1 MSLIELSSVS
11 RSFEGEGGVRVEALQ
26 DVSLQIGAGEFVC
39 ITGPSGAGKS
49 TLMHILGCLDQPTSG
64 SYQLAGRE
72 IGNLGHDGRAW
83 LRRRMFGF
91 VFQGYNLIESGSA
104 SENVELPGLYGGL
117 PRKTRGERA
126 EELLSRLGL
135 ADRAAQLPTELS
147 GGEQQRV
154 AIARALMNGGRII
167 LADEPTG
174 ALDKPTGEEVL
185 RTLENLAANGHTVVI
200 VSHNPEIAARA
211 GRRIE
216 LRDGRLVHDSGAAE
230 VSARSPGDGLAIA
243 ESSQRTI
250 SHIREMAADG
260 WKALR
265 ASVVRGARLRTAMSL
280 FGILLAVWLGA
291 MTLGVSEGVFR
302 EYVVRVSSMG
312 LDMIWVLPEFDARPR
327 QTRNF
332 EGLTE
337 ADAQAIKE
345 QIPNIRA
352 VSPQSFETGKIVRRG
367 EMSEKLNVSGY
378 VDLGKK
384 EGRGPSEDRIDLGD
398 FVTTEDDES
407 LARVAVLG
415 SVARER
421 LFPPGEDPI
430 GKEILIENVPFRVK
444 GVLKRN
450 TGLYQETLPDGT
462 GTYED
467 FANSGVNVP
476 YTTAIAL
483 LFESDKPRYIY
494 VYMQDPDQVFE
505 TAGAIRDLGI
515 RRHGED
521 AFAVRFVA
529 EDIETA
535 KRVRA
540 QFRIFLGAIAGVPLL
555 AGVISVMFI
564 MLLAVRRRRRE
575 IGIRMAIGAR
585 RRDILRQFLS
595 EGMVLTVAGGLLGV
609 VAALATVPLARSVDL
624 PLILSPWFF
633 VMPFAGS
640 LLAGLVFGTIPARRA
655 ARLDPVEALA
665 SD

>member
-1 MSLIELSSVS
+1 MSLIELSGVS
-11 RSFEGEGGVRVEALQ
+11 RSFEGENGARVEALR
-26 DVSLQIGAGEFVC
+26 DVSLQIDAGEFVC

-49 TLMHILGCLDQPTSG
+49 TLMHLLGCLDRPTSG
-64 SYQLAGRE
+64 SYRLAGRE

-83 LRRRMFGF
+83 LRRRMFGC
-91 VFQGYNLIESGSA
+91 VFQGYNLIESDSA

-117 PRKTRGERA
+117 PRRARGERA
-126 EELLSRLGL
+126 EDLLSRLGL
-135 ADRAAQLPTELS
+135 ADRAAQSPAELS

-185 RTLENLAANGHTVVI
+185 RTLENLAENGHTVVI
-200 VSHNPEIAARA
+200 VSHNPDIAARA
-211 GRRIE
+211 DRRIE
-216 LRDGRLVHDSGAAE
+216 LRDGRLVHDSGAAK
-230 VSARSPGDGLAIA
+230 VSARSPGDGLAAA
-243 ESSQRTI
+243 ETSQRTI
-250 SHIREMAADG
+250 SQFREMAADG
-260 WKALR
+260 WKTLR

-312 LDMIWVLPEFDARPR
+312 LDMIWVLPEFNARPR
-327 QTRNF
+327 QTKNF

-352 VSPQSFETGKIVRRG
+352 VSPQSFEVGKIVRRG

-398 FVTTEDDES
+398 FVTTEDDENVA
-407 LARVAVLG
+407 LVAVLG

-421 LFPPGEDPI
+421 LFLPDEDPI

-450 TGLYQETLPDGT
+450 TGLHQETLSGET
-462 GTYED
+462 ATYED
-467 FANSGVNVP
+467 FANSGINVP
-476 YTTAIAL
+476 YKTAITF
-483 LFESDKPRYIY
+483 LFESDKPRYIF

-529 EDIETA
+529 DDIAAA
-535 KRVRA
+535 KRARA

-609 VAALATVPLARSVDL
+609 VAALATIPLARVVDL

-633 VMPFAGS
+633 VIPFAGS